1 MASTIAIY
9 TGDGT
14 TTDFTVPFDYLAK
27 KFVRVSLGSTV
38 LTGGD
43 YGDTSKDYYFLDNNK
58 VRL

>member
-27 KFVRVSLGSTV
+27 KFVRVSVGLTV
-38 LTGGD
+38 LNGGD
-43 YGDTSKDYYFLDNNK
+43 YGDTSKDLS
-58 VRL
+58 LIHI